1 MLQIYGLGKSFGG
14 QTLFED
20 LSLNLL
26 PGEKLGFVGRNGTG
40 KSTLLKIILGE
51 ETYDAGKITM
61 PKNYRMGY
69 LRQHLK
75 FTKDT
80 ILDECIEALTPQQ
93 KLEGAT
99 YLCEKM
105 LMGLGFAKT
114 DFHRSITEYSGG
126 YMLRLHLAK
135 LLVEAPDLMLLDEPT
150 NYLDIVTIK
159 WLAQFLKNYDG
170 SLILVT
176 HDRSFMDAVCTDI
189 GGIHRKNVFKIKGNT
204 QKYFEQIK
212 VQEELHEQK
221 RENIERQRKDM
232 IQFIERFKAKASKA
246 AQAQSRVK
254 MLAKLESLD
263 ELSEIRQMNLRFN
276 YLNTPAKIL
285 MEVDD
290 LGFKYHGHE
299 NFLFRHLKFV
309 IKPGERIGIIGA
321 NGKGKSTLLN
331 LLANFI
337 TKEQGAVEGKTSFY
351 HNASVGH
358 FGQTNISRLSNEA
371 TILEEI
377 MSSNDEL
384 ALTRVRQICGSMMF
398 EGDLA
403 EKKIKV
409 LSGGEKARVMLGKI
423 LAESHN
429 ILLLDEPTN
438 HLDMDSID
446 ELKEALVNFPG
457 AVLVVGH
464 SEHFLKGLVNRLIIY
479 RETGAE
485 FFMGSYEDFQEK
497 GGFEEL
503 LGEAKVSAKV
513 PIVKGSYKENKKLRQ
528 DLILER
534 SRTLR
539 PLKEELERL
548 EKNIMQKEAENAQ
561 LNLQLLKSDLSP
573 EEITELSN
581 KVSVNQKAVDDLFW
595 TFSEKGQNLEELE
608 LKFNQRL
615 ENLQ

>member
-51 ETYDAGKITM
+51 ETYDAGKITT
-61 PKNYRMGY
+61 PRNYHMGY

-75 FTKDT
+75 FSKET

-105 LMGLGFAKT
+105 LMGLGFAKA
-114 DFHRSITEYSGG
+114 DFHRKITEFSGG

-150 NYLDIVTIK
+150 NYLDIVSIK

-204 QKYFEQIK
+204 TKYFEQIK
-212 VQEELHEQK
+212 LQEDLHEAK
-221 RENIERQRKDM
+221 RENIERQRKEM

-290 LGFKYHGHE
+290 LGFKYTGADK
-299 NFLFRHLKFV
+299 FLFRHLKFV
-309 IKPGERIGIIGA
+309 VKPGERIGIIGA

-331 LLANFI
+331 LLADFI
-337 TKEQGAVEGKTSFY
+337 SKEQGVIEGKTSLY

-358 FGQTNISRLSNEA
+358 FGQTNISRLSNES

-377 MSSNDEL
+377 IASNDEL
-384 ALTRVRQICGSMMF
+384 PLTRVRQICGSMMF

-423 LAESHN
+423 LAEPHN

-446 ELKEALVNFPG
+446 ELKEALINFPG

-479 RETGAE
+479 REESAE

-497 GGFEEL
+497 GGFEQL
-503 LGEAKVSAKV
+503 LGETKVSIKSDAPKV
-513 PIVKGSYKENKKLRQ
+513 SYKENKKLRQ
-528 DLILER
+528 DIILER
-534 SRTLR
+534 SRTLK
-539 PLKEELERL
+539 PLKEELEKL
-548 EKNIMQKEAENAQ
+548 EKKIVQIEAEITQ
-561 LNLQLLKSDLSP
+561 FNLQLLKSSLTP
-573 EEITELSN
+573 EEIAEVTKALA
-581 KVSVNQKAVDDLFW
+581 VNQKEVDDLFW
-595 TFSEKGQNLEELE
+595 AFSEKGQKVEELE
-608 LKFNQRL
+608 LAFNLRL
-615 ENLQ
+615 EALQ

>member
-51 ETYDAGKITM
+51 ETYDAGKITT
-61 PKNYRMGY
+61 PRNYRMGF

-75 FTKDT
+75 FSKET
-80 ILDECIEALTPQQ
+80 IIDECIEALTPQQ

-105 LMGLGFAKT
+105 LMGLGFAKA
-114 DFHRSITEYSGG
+114 DFHRKISEFSGG

-150 NYLDIVTIK
+150 NYLDIVSIK

-204 QKYFEQIK
+204 AKYFEQIK
-212 VQEELHEQK
+212 LQEDLHEQK
-221 RENIERQRKDM
+221 RENIERQRKEM

-263 ELSEIRQMNLRFN
+263 
-276 YLNTPAKIL
+276 
-285 MEVDD
+285 
-290 LGFKYHGHE
+290 LGFKYTGAE
-299 NFLFRHLKFV
+299 KFLFRHLKFV

-331 LLANFI
+331 LLADFI
-337 TKEQGAVEGKTSFY
+337 SKEQGTIEGKTSLY

-358 FGQTNISRLSNEA
+358 FGQTNISRLSNES

-384 ALTRVRQICGSMMF
+384 PLTRVRQICGSMMF

-423 LAESHN
+423 LAEPHN

-479 RETGAE
+479 REESAE

-497 GGFEEL
+497 GGFEQL
-503 LGEAKVSAKV
+503 LGEAKVSVKSDAPKV
-513 PIVKGSYKENKKLRQ
+513 SYKENKKLRQ
-528 DLILER
+528 DIILER

-539 PLKEELERL
+539 PLKEELEKL
-548 EKNIMQKEAENAQ
+548 EKKIVIIEAEITQ
-561 LNLQLLKSDLSP
+561 HNLQLLKSSLSP
-573 EEITELSN
+573 EEIAEVTKKLAA
-581 KVSVNQKAVDDLFW
+581 NQKEVDDLFW
-595 TFSEKGQNLEELE
+595 VFSEKGQKVEELE
-608 LKFNQRL
+608 LAFNLRL
-615 ENLQ
+615 EALQ